1 MQVLNYYIF
10 EDFPGSPVVK
20 TPCFHCRG
28 HGFCPWSRNR
38 FSLPL
43 SMAPQNCIFL
53 VNWTPPP
60 HSIVWPSL
68 VILMLYVFRIQFS
81 VANVITTVISLVLA
95 CGQSSGER
103 EYGVHN
109 LHSDVHTYT
118 HRRVHIYL
126 SWLKLWNFSFTFSLI
141 LWSSFFHT
149 NNPCASGHIGW

>member
-1 MQVLNYYIF
+1 MFPLQGAWVL
-10 EDFPGSPVVK
+10 SLVK
-20 TPCFHCRG
+20 KQILLTTQ
-28 HGFCPWSRNR
+28 HGPPK
-38 FSLPL
+38 LHIL
-43 SMAPQNCIFL
+43 SKLNS
-53 VNWTPPP
+53 PPP
-60 HSIVWPSL
+60 PRNIVWPSL

-118 HRRVHIYL
+118 HKRVHIYL